1 MLRVFII
8 TLDEPVYAPVYL
20 TKILAAVDHRIVGLT
35 ALPAASQIGTW
46 GLVRNRMAVYG
57 PLDVL
62 RAVAIYGRCRL
73 RAALPR
79 RGGGRFYSVARL
91 AKEEGVPVIPGRD
104 VNAPGYIETLRGL
117 GIDVLV
123 SVAAN
128 QRFGDELLALPRLAC
143 LNVHS
148 ALLPNYRGMDGLFW
162 ALAHGET
169 EVGVTVHEMSP
180 GIDQG
185 PIVAQAPFPVRTEE
199 PLHRVYYRAMD
210 HGAVLLA
217 RALDGYADGAV
228 TLRPNPADEGRT
240 FSWPTREAARR
251 FREQGH
257 RFF

>member
-20 TKILAAVDHRIVGLT
+20 TNILAAVGHQIVGLT
-35 ALPAASQIGTW
+35 PLPATSQIGAW
-46 GLVRNRMAVYG
+46 GLVRNRLAVYG
-57 PLDVL
+57 PVDFL

-79 RGGGRFYSVARL
+79 RGGDRFYSVERL
-91 AKEEGVPVIPGRD
+91 AAAQGVPVIPCRD
-104 VNAPGYIETLRGL
+104 VNAPGYMETLRGL
-117 GIDVLV
+117 GVDVLV

-128 QRFGDELLALPRLAC
+128 QRFGPELLELPRLAC

-162 ALAHGET
+162 ALAHGER

-180 GIDQG
+180 GIDEG
-185 PIVAQAPFPVRTEE
+185 PIVAQEPFPVRPGE
-199 PLHRVYYRAMD
+199 PLHHLYYRAME
-210 HGAVLLA
+210 HGAPLLA
-217 RALDGYADGAV
+217 RALDAYAEGTV
-228 TLRPNPADEGRT
+228 TLRPNPADQGRT

-251 FREQGH
+251 FRQHGH